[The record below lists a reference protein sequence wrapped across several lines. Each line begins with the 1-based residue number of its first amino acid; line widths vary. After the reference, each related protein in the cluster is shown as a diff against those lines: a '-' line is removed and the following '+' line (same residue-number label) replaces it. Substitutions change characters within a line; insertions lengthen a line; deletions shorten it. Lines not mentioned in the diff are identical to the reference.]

1 MPGDVAGRG
10 YGGDRRPARHAGGL
24 SQLELPLHVV
34 HGGRARGHAHSQCS
48 GQAMKWG
55 RCLFD
60 FGWHA
65 VDERRDYSD
74 GVLEA
79 ECGHLLPMVALH
91 DEPAGRPCEACASL
105 QLARAQATTA
115 SANTDTA
122 TGVSGATSGSRH
134 AHLSG
139 EYHTESIK
147 PSQLRKSVT

>member
-1 MPGDVAGRG
+1 
-10 YGGDRRPARHAGGL
+10 
-24 SQLELPLHVV
+24 
-34 HGGRARGHAHSQCS
+34 
-48 GQAMKWG
+48 MKWG

-105 QLARAQATTA
+105 QLARAQTTTA
-115 SANTDTA
+115 SVNTDTA
-122 TGVSGATSGSRH
+122 TGVSGHCPYTPPENRCRPCIGIRIPVRNRGLLDELIPTVHQTTTRTGAR
-134 AHLSG
+134 
-139 EYHTESIK
+139 
-147 PSQLRKSVT
+147 